1 METKKAKKPLM
12 MLKEKKEKVY
22 SAGENK
28 KPKKDRK
35 YLGGFKLGKAKIESS
50 KITINN

>member
-1 METKKAKKPLM
+1 
-12 MLKEKKEKVY
+12 MLKEKKEKLY
-22 SAGENK
+22 FGEENK

-35 YLGGFKLGKAKIESS
+35 YLGRFKLGKAKIESS